1 VFLAIFNKLIRPI
14 NIDGPVCGFVVSRHL
29 STQGK
34 TMSDNNRTRLLIARK
49 VPPAIANRAKAEFHA
64 FVTESD
70 MDSWSVVDF
79 CKQHDVT
86 AILIGKKS
94 GLQAQHIAELPPTV
108 KIIANASAGV
118 DHMDVAAA
126 RERGIVVTNAPDA
139 LTECTAD
146 FSMLLVLAACRRA
159 SEYERIMRNGW
170 GKSFGMTE
178 MLGTRVNGK
187 TIGIA
192 GFGRIGRAVAKR
204 AQAFG
209 MRVIYTDVRRADSS
223 IENGAT
229 FYASLDEMLP
239 HCQVLTLHVPGGG
252 VPLMTKN
259 EFGRLPKGAVFV
271 NAARGGLVD
280 EDALYEAL
288 TSGHLFSAGLDVY
301 RNEPNVDKRF
311 AELDNVFLTPHMAS
325 ATIETR
331 DQMGF
336 TALDNV
342 AAVLDGRAALNPV

>member
-1 VFLAIFNKLIRPI
+1 MPE
-14 NIDGPVCGFVVSRHL
+14 H
-29 STQGK
+29 
-34 TMSDNNRTRLLIARK
+34 NRTQLLIARRIPHA
-49 VPPAIANRAKAEFHA
+49 VASRAVSEFRA

-70 MDSWSVVDF
+70 MDAWSVVDF
-79 CKQHDVT
+79 CKKHDVP
-86 AILIGKKS
+86 AVLIGKKS
-94 GLQAQHIAELPPTV
+94 GLQQEHIAALPSTV

-118 DHMDVAAA
+118 DHMNVAFA

-159 SEYERIMRNGW
+159 SEYEKIMRSGW

-187 TIGIA
+187 TLGIV

-209 MRVIYTDVRRADSS
+209 MKVAYTDIQRASPAL
-223 IENGAT
+223 ENGAT
-229 FYASLDEMLP
+229 FYASLEELLP
-239 HCQVLTLHVPGGG
+239 HSQVLTLHVPGGG
-252 VPLMTKN
+252 TPLMTKK
-259 EFGRLPKGAVFV
+259 EFGLLPQGAVFV
-271 NAARGGLVD
+271 NAARGALVD
-280 EDALYEAL
+280 EDALVEAL
-288 TSGHLFSAGLDVY
+288 NSGHLFGAGLDVY
-301 RNEPNVDKRF
+301 RNEPNVDARF
-311 AELDNVFLTPHMAS
+311 AGLQNVFLSPHMAS

-336 TALDNV
+336 TALDNI
-342 AAVLDGRAALNPV
+342 AAVLDGQKALNPV

>member
-1 VFLAIFNKLIRPI
+1 M
-14 NIDGPVCGFVVSRHL
+14 SRE
-29 STQGK
+29 
-34 TMSDNNRTRLLIARK
+34 NRTRLLIARK
-49 VPPAIANRAKAEFHA
+49 VPAAVARRAEAQFHA

-70 MDSWSVVDF
+70 MDAGSVVDF
-79 CKQHDVT
+79 CEKHDVP

-94 GLQAQHIAELPPTV
+94 GLQVEHITALPSTV
-108 KIIANASAGV
+108 KIIANASAGF

-126 RERGIVVTNAPDA
+126 RNRGIVVTNAPDA

-159 SEYERIMRNGW
+159 SEYERIMRSGW

-187 TIGIA
+187 TLGIV

-204 AQAFG
+204 AQGFG
-209 MRVIYTDVRRADSS
+209 MRVIYTDVTRAAESL
-223 IENGAT
+223 ENGAT
-229 FYASLDEMLP
+229 YYASLADMLP

-252 VPLMTKN
+252 VPLMAKN
-259 EFGRLPKGAVFV
+259 EFGLLPKGAVFV

-301 RNEPNVDKRF
+301 RNERNTDKRF
-311 AELDNVFLTPHMAS
+311 AAIDNVFLTPHMAS
-325 ATIETR
+325 ATVETR

-342 AAVLDGRAALNPV
+342 AAVLDGRTALNPV

>member
-1 VFLAIFNKLIRPI
+1 
-14 NIDGPVCGFVVSRHL
+14 
-29 STQGK
+29 
-34 TMSDNNRTRLLIARK
+34 MSSENRTRLLIARK
-49 VPPAIANRAKAEFHA
+49 VPTAVGRRAEAEFNA

-70 MDSWSVVDF
+70 MDAASVVDF
-79 CKQHDVT
+79 CNRYDVP
-86 AILIGKKS
+86 AVLIGKKS
-94 GLQAQHIAELPPTV
+94 GLQAEHIAALPPTV
-108 KIIANASAGV
+108 KIVANASAGF

-126 RERGIVVTNAPDA
+126 RAKGIVVTNAPDA

-170 GKSFGMTE
+170 GKSFGMTD

-187 TIGIA
+187 TLGIV

-204 AQAFG
+204 AQGFG
-209 MRVIYTDVRRADSS
+209 MRVIYTDIARAAESL
-223 IENGAT
+223 ENGAT
-229 FYASLDEMLP
+229 YYPSLADMLP
-239 HCQVLTLHVPGGG
+239 HSQVLTLHVPGGG
-252 VPLMTKN
+252 VPLMTKH
-259 EFGRLPKGAVFV
+259 EFGLLPKGAVFV

-280 EDALYEAL
+280 EDALYDAL

-301 RNEPNVDKRF
+301 RNEPKVDQRF
-311 AELDNVFLTPHMAS
+311 AALDNVFLTPHMAS

-342 AAVLDGRAALNPV
+342 AAVLDGRSALNPV

>member
-1 VFLAIFNKLIRPI
+1 
-14 NIDGPVCGFVVSRHL
+14 
-29 STQGK
+29 
-34 TMSDNNRTRLLIARK
+34 MSENNRTKLLIARK
-49 VPPAIANRAKAEFHA
+49 VPAAVANRAEVDFDA

-70 MDSWSVVDF
+70 MDLWSVVDF
-79 CKQHDVT
+79 CKKHDVP
-86 AILIGKKS
+86 AVLIGKKS
-94 GLQAQHIAELPPTV
+94 GLQAEHIAALPSSV

-126 RERGIVVTNAPDA
+126 RERGIAVTNAPDA

-146 FSMLLVLAACRRA
+146 FTMLLVLSACRRA

-170 GKSFGMTE
+170 GKSFGMTD

-187 TIGIA
+187 TLGIV
-192 GFGRIGRAVAKR
+192 GFGRIGRAVARR
-204 AQAFG
+204 AQGFG
-209 MRVIYTDVRRADSS
+209 MRVIYTDVRPAAPSQ
-223 IENGAT
+223 ENGAT

-252 VPLMTKN
+252 APLMRKS

-280 EDALYEAL
+280 EDALHEAL

-311 AELDNVFLTPHMAS
+311 AKLDNVFLTPHMAS

-336 TALDNV
+336 TALDNI

>member
-1 VFLAIFNKLIRPI
+1 
-14 NIDGPVCGFVVSRHL
+14 
-29 STQGK
+29 
-34 TMSDNNRTRLLIARK
+34 MSDTHRTTLLIARK
-49 VPPAIANRAKAEFHA
+49 VPVAIANRAKTEFHA
-64 FVTESD
+64 FVTEAD

-79 CKQHDVT
+79 CTKHDVP
-86 AILIGKKS
+86 AVLIGKKS
-94 GLQAQHIAELPPTV
+94 GLQAEHIAALPSTV
-108 KIIANASAGV
+108 KIIANASAGI

-126 RERGIVVTNAPDA
+126 RQRGIAVTNAPDA

-187 TIGIA
+187 TLGIV

-204 AQAFG
+204 AQGFG
-209 MRVIYTDVRRADSS
+209 MRVIYTDRCRADAS
-223 IENGAT
+223 IEHGAT
-229 FYASLDEMLP
+229 FYASLDDMLP

-252 VPLMTKN
+252 TPLMTKA

-288 TSGHLFSAGLDVY
+288 SSGHLFSAGLDVY
-301 RNEPNVDKRF
+301 RNEPTVDTRF

-325 ATIETR
+325 ATMETR

>member
-1 VFLAIFNKLIRPI
+1 MSENK
-14 NIDGPVCGFVVSRHL
+14 
-29 STQGK
+29 
-34 TMSDNNRTRLLIARK
+34 RTRLLIARK
-49 VPPAIANRAKAEFHA
+49 VPRAVATRAEAEFHA
-64 FVTESD
+64 FVTGSD
-70 MDSWSVVDF
+70 MDSASVVDF
-79 CKQHDVT
+79 CTKHDVP
-86 AILIGKKS
+86 AVLIGKKS
-94 GLQAQHIAELPPTV
+94 GLQAEHIAALPSTV
-108 KIIANASAGV
+108 RIIANASAGI
-118 DHMDVAAA
+118 DHMDVTAA

-159 SEYERIMRNGW
+159 SEYERIMRHGW

-187 TIGIA
+187 TLGIV
-192 GFGRIGRAVAKR
+192 GFGRIGRAVARR
-204 AQAFG
+204 AQGFG
-209 MRVIYTDVRRADSS
+209 MRVIYTDTRRAAPPV
-223 IENGAT
+223 ENGAT

-259 EFGRLPKGAVFV
+259 EFGRLPRGAVFV
-271 NAARGGLVD
+271 NAARGALVD
-280 EDALYEAL
+280 EDALYDAL

-301 RNEPNVDKRF
+301 RNEPNVDRRF
-311 AELDNVFLTPHMAS
+311 AALDNVFLTPHMAS

-331 DQMGF
+331 DQMGL

-342 AAVLDGRAALNPV
+342 AAVLDGQLALNPV

>member
-1 VFLAIFNKLIRPI
+1 MPQ
-14 NIDGPVCGFVVSRHL
+14 D
-29 STQGK
+29 
-34 TMSDNNRTRLLIARK
+34 NRTQLLIARK
-49 VPPAIANRAKAEFHA
+49 VPTAVANRAEAEFHA
-64 FVTESD
+64 FVTDSD

-79 CKQHDVT
+79 CKKHEMPAV
-86 AILIGKKS
+86 LIGKKS
-94 GLQAQHIAELPPTV
+94 GLQAEHIAALPSTV
-108 KIIANASAGV
+108 KIIANASAGF

-126 RERGIVVTNAPDA
+126 REKGIIVTNAPDA

-159 SEYERIMRNGW
+159 SEYERIMRKGW

-187 TIGIA
+187 TLGIV

-204 AQAFG
+204 AQGFG
-209 MRVIYTDVRRADSS
+209 MRVIYTDIQRAPASL
-223 IENGAT
+223 ENGAT
-229 FYASLDEMLP
+229 FYTSLEEMLP

-252 VPLMTKN
+252 VPLMAKK
-259 EFGRLPKGAVFV
+259 EFGLLPSGAVFV
-271 NAARGGLVD
+271 NAARGALVD
-280 EDALYEAL
+280 EDALYDAL
-288 TSGHLFSAGLDVY
+288 KSGHLFSAGLDVY

-325 ATIETR
+325 ATMETR

-342 AAVLDGRAALNPV
+342 AAVLDGRLALNQV

>member
-1 VFLAIFNKLIRPI
+1 
-14 NIDGPVCGFVVSRHL
+14 
-29 STQGK
+29 
-34 TMSDNNRTRLLIARK
+34 MSENNPTRLLIARK
-49 VPPAIANRAKAEFHA
+49 VPAVVASRAEAEFHA

-79 CKQHDVT
+79 CKKHDVP
-86 AILIGKKS
+86 AVLIGKKS
-94 GLQAQHIAELPPTV
+94 GLQAEHIAALPSTV
-108 KIIANASAGV
+108 KIIANASAGF
-118 DHMDVAAA
+118 DHLDVAAA
-126 RERGIVVTNAPDA
+126 HARGIVVTNAPDA

-159 SEYERIMRNGW
+159 SEYERIMRKGW

-178 MLGTRVNGK
+178 MLGTRVNSK
-187 TIGIA
+187 TLGVV

-209 MRVIYTDVRRADSS
+209 MHVIYTDIGRAAPSL
-223 IENGAT
+223 ENGAT
-229 FYASLDEMLP
+229 FYASLDDMLP
-239 HCQVLTLHVPGGG
+239 HAQVLTLHVPAGS

-259 EFGRLPKGAVFV
+259 EFERLPAGAVFI

-288 TSGHLFSAGLDVY
+288 TSGRLFGAGLDVY
-301 RNEPNVDKRF
+301 WNEPHIDKRF
-311 AELDNVFLTPHMAS
+311 AELDNVFLSPHMAS

-331 DQMGF
+331 DQMGL

-342 AAVLDGRAALNPV
+342 AAVLDGRPALNQV

>member
-1 VFLAIFNKLIRPI
+1 
-14 NIDGPVCGFVVSRHL
+14 
-29 STQGK
+29 
-34 TMSDNNRTRLLIARK
+34 MSQTNRTRLLIARK
-49 VPPAIANRAKAEFHA
+49 VPAAVANRAEAEFHA

-70 MDSWSVVDF
+70 MDSASVVDF
-79 CKQHDVT
+79 CNRHDVP

-94 GLQAQHIAELPPTV
+94 GLQAEHIAALPATV
-108 KIIANASAGV
+108 KIIANASAGF

-126 RERGIVVTNAPDA
+126 QARGIAVTNAPDA

-146 FSMLLVLAACRRA
+146 FTLLLVLAACRRA

-170 GKSFGMTE
+170 GKSFGMTD

-187 TIGIA
+187 TLGIV

-204 AQAFG
+204 AQSFG
-209 MRVIYTDVRRADSS
+209 MRVIYTDIRRADAAL
-223 IENGAT
+223 EQGAT

-239 HCQVLTLHVPGGG
+239 QCQVLTLHVPGGG
-252 VPLMTKN
+252 VPLMAKK
-259 EFGRLPKGAVFV
+259 EFGLLRKGAVFV

-280 EDALYEAL
+280 EDALYDAL
-288 TSGHLFSAGLDVY
+288 TSGHLFGAGLDVY
-301 RNEPNVDKRF
+301 QHEPNVDQRF
-311 AELDNVFLTPHMAS
+311 AGLDNVFLTPHMAS

-331 DQMGF
+331 DQMGI

-342 AAVLDGRAALNPV
+342 AAVLAGHAALNPV

>member
-1 VFLAIFNKLIRPI
+1 MAEELIHPI
-14 NIDGPVCGFVVSRHL
+14 NIDAPAGGFVVSRRPP
-29 STQGK
+29 TQGK
-34 TMSDNNRTRLLIARK
+34 NMSKDKRTSLLIARK
-49 VPPAIANRAKAEFHA
+49 VPTAVADRAVAEFHA

-79 CKQHDVT
+79 CQKHDVP
-86 AILIGKKS
+86 AVLIGKKS
-94 GLQAQHIAELPPTV
+94 GLQADHIAALPSTV
-108 KIIANASAGV
+108 KIIANASAGF

-146 FSMLLVLAACRRA
+146 FSMLLLLAACRRA

-187 TIGIA
+187 TLGIV

-204 AQAFG
+204 AQGFG
-209 MRVIYTDVRRADSS
+209 IRVIYTDMHRAAPSL
-223 IENGAT
+223 ENGAT
-229 FYASLDEMLP
+229 FYATLEEMLP
-239 HCQVLTLHVPGGG
+239 HCQILTLHVPSGG
-252 VPLMTKN
+252 VPLMTKR
-259 EFGRLPKGAVFV
+259 EFGLLPAGAIFV
-271 NAARGGLVD
+271 NAARGALVD
-280 EDALYEAL
+280 EDALYDAL

-325 ATIETR
+325 ATTETR

-342 AAVLDGRAALNPV
+342 AAVLGGRPASNPV

>member
-1 VFLAIFNKLIRPI
+1 MPDHTHTK
-14 NIDGPVCGFVVSRHL
+14 
-29 STQGK
+29 
-34 TMSDNNRTRLLIARK
+34 LLIARR
-49 VPPAIANRAKAEFHA
+49 VPQAVANRALTEFNA
-64 FVTESD
+64 YVTDTD
-70 MDSWSVVDF
+70 MDAWAVVDY
-79 CKQHDVT
+79 CKTHDVP
-86 AILIGKKS
+86 AVLVGKKS
-94 GLQAQHIAELPPTV
+94 GLQQAHIEALPSTV

-118 DHMDVAAA
+118 DHMDVAFA

-146 FSMLLVLAACRRA
+146 FAMLLVLAACRRA
-159 SEYERIMRNGW
+159 AEYEKIMRSGW

-187 TIGIA
+187 TIGIV

-209 MRVIYTDVRRADSS
+209 MNVAYTDVRRAAQEV
-223 IENGAT
+223 ENGAV
-229 FYASLDEMLP
+229 FYDSLEALLP
-239 HCQVLTLHVPGGG
+239 RSQVLSLHVPGGG
-252 VPLMTKN
+252 APLMSKPQ
-259 EFGRLPKGAVFV
+259 FDLLPKGAVFV

-280 EDALYEAL
+280 EDALYAAL

-301 RNEPNVDKRF
+301 RNEPNVDPRF
-311 AELDNVFLTPHMAS
+311 AALSNVFLTPHMAS
-325 ATIETR
+325 ATMETR

-342 AAVLDGRAALNPV
+342 AAVLDGRSALNPV

>member
-1 VFLAIFNKLIRPI
+1 MPE
-14 NIDGPVCGFVVSRHL
+14 
-29 STQGK
+29 
-34 TMSDNNRTRLLIARK
+34 NNRTQLLIARR
-49 VPPAIANRAKAEFHA
+49 VPNTVASRAVSEFRA
-64 FVTESD
+64 YVTESD
-70 MDSWSVVDF
+70 MDAWSVVDF
-79 CKQHDVT
+79 CKKHDVP
-86 AILIGKKS
+86 AVLIGKKS
-94 GLQAQHIAELPPTV
+94 GLQEEHIAVLPSTV

-118 DHMDVAAA
+118 DHMNVAFA

-159 SEYERIMRNGW
+159 SEYERIMRSGW

-187 TIGIA
+187 TLGIV

-209 MRVIYTDVRRADSS
+209 MKVAYTDIQRASPAL
-223 IENGAT
+223 ENGAM
-229 FYASLDEMLP
+229 FYPSLEALLP
-239 HCQVLTLHVPGGG
+239 HSQVLTLHVPGGG
-252 VPLMTKN
+252 TPLMTKK
-259 EFGRLPKGAVFV
+259 EFGLLPQGAVFV
-271 NAARGGLVD
+271 NAARGALVD
-280 EDALYEAL
+280 EDALVEAL
-288 TSGHLFSAGLDVY
+288 TSGHVFGAGLDVY
-301 RNEPNVDKRF
+301 RNEPNVDTRF
-311 AELDNVFLTPHMAS
+311 AGLQNVFLTPHMAS

-342 AAVLDGRAALNPV
+342 AAVLDGQKALNPV